1 MPLALLTKGLRTML
15 LTLDSFTPTSRS
27 AYFFTAISNDRLDW
41 IVRTYLYGTNVKGF
55 TNIQSRA
62 KDWHILLVLPIPK
75 MCQSLAHESCDTN
88 VSYVTR
94 LITRFLKPWKTQ
106 NTSYAS
112 TEHPLMVFRNGTK
125 IIPMLKAHLT
135 LDGTLDTTRYNHH
148 IKNIESGISQRDT
161 LACEHH

>member
-62 KDWHILLVLPIPK
+62 KD
-75 MCQSLAHESCDTN
+75 
-88 VSYVTR
+88 
-94 LITRFLKPWKTQ
+94 
-106 NTSYAS
+106 
-112 TEHPLMVFRNGTK
+112 
-125 IIPMLKAHLT
+125 
-135 LDGTLDTTRYNHH
+135 
-148 IKNIESGISQRDT
+148 
-161 LACEHH
+161 